1 LRRYPVEKS
10 IVDVDRVCSV
20 CGSVI
25 KAGSIAWR
33 RRGRVLVKGN
43 GRGAYRKRE
52 PSILY
57 CEKCYDKL
65 FVDVADDDG
74 LEENV
79 KVELAKLESEHGE
92 TF

>member
-1 LRRYPVEKS
+1 MEKS

-20 CGSVI
+20 CGSTI
-25 KAGSIAWR
+25 KAGSIGWR
-33 RRGRVLVKGN
+33 RRGRVLVRGKG
-43 GRGAYRKRE
+43 GGVYHKRE

-57 CEKCYDKL
+57 CQKCYDKL
-65 FVDVADDDG
+65 FVDVADEG

-79 KVELAKLESEHGE
+79 EVELSKLESEHGE

>member
-1 LRRYPVEKS
+1 MEKS
-10 IVDVDRVCSV
+10 VVDVDRVCSV
-20 CGSVI
+20 CGSTI
-25 KAGSIAWR
+25 KAGSIGWR
-33 RRGRVLVKGN
+33 RRGRVLVRGN
-43 GRGAYRKRE
+43 NQGVYHKRE

-65 FVDVADDDG
+65 FVDIADDDDG

-79 KVELAKLESEHGE
+79 EVELSKLESERGE